1 MKNKKGL
8 IIATVSIAI
17 SITLM
22 ITVYETTPI
31 LDDVVENVAE
41 VLGTKTEKMI
51 AKEEKKIQEEKAVI
65 ENQGTDLTDLKVNEP
80 IQLDSAQLVA
90 EEKRKQ
96 DSIVLAKEAERRK
109 IFNTKIDEKAAQ
121 RIALEEKM
129 KAEAQRKTDSL
140 AAIAVA
146 EASKPQKK
154 KSLFNTGTTGNVTGK
169 GENNLQF
176 FDAKVHGTQKF
187 QHNEV
192 VEFRTSTA
200 IKLGSQEI
208 PPNVVFS
215 AKANVFDGKVHFIV
229 KSINNVSTSAENY
242 SNTLPG
248 LTLTPDMKL
257 GSGYLMSD
265 GVVLKFGYKL

>member
-1 MKNKKGL
+1 MKSKKGL

-31 LDDVVENVAE
+31 LDEVVENVAE

-51 AKEEKKIQEEKAVI
+51 KKEEQKIEEEKTAI
-65 ENQGTDLTDLKVNEP
+65 KNQGTDLAELNVNEP
-80 IQLDSAQLVA
+80 ILMDSAQLLA
-90 EEKRKQ
+90 QEKRKQ
-96 DSIVLAKEAERRK
+96 DSIVLAKETERRK
-109 IFNTKIDEKAAQ
+109 LFNAKIDEKAAQ
-121 RIALEEKM
+121 RLAIEEKM
-129 KAEAQRKTDSL
+129 KAEAQRKVDSL

-146 EASKPQKK
+146 EAAKPQKK
-154 KSLFNTGTTGNVTGK
+154 KNLFNTGTTGNNGGK
-169 GENNLQF
+169 ADNSLQF

-192 VEFRTSTA
+192 VEFRTGSA

-229 KSINNVSTSAENY
+229 KSINNVATSAENY
-242 SNTLPG
+242 SNNSPG
-248 LTLTPDMKL
+248 LILTPDMKL
-257 GSGYLMSD
+257 GSDYLMSD
-265 GVVLKFGYKL
+265 GVVLKFTYKL